1 MNDWMKHQRGEGKV
15 GCTIS
20 LLAVALLAAV
30 AIKVIP
36 VYYTDNQIYD
46 IVERKA
52 EQGAG
57 RLPEDMEKELRLEI
71 RPLGVPEA
79 LAPSAIKIRK
89 IMSGSE
95 GRVVV
100 TLRYT
105 HKVDLYGI
113 TDWTFTV
120 DKTLDHPVLEGIK

>member
-1 MNDWMKHQRGEGKV
+1 MSPWTRKQRGEGKV

-20 LLAVALLAAV
+20 LLVVIILAAV

-36 VYYTDNQIYD
+36 VYYADNQIYD

-57 RLPEDMEKELRLEI
+57 RNPEDMEKEIRIEI
-71 RPLGVPEA
+71 RGLGVPEA
-79 LAPSAIKIRK
+79 LAPSAVKIRK

-100 TLRYT
+100 NLRYT

-120 DKTLDHPVLEGIK
+120 DKTLDHPVLENIK